1 MSYLYLDFETRSTVD
16 LKKVGVYAYAHHPS
30 TEIACTGW
38 ALNGE
43 EAQVEGGFPD
53 RVKDLLWY
61 DSHIIVAHNAQMERE
76 MITAKLGLQIP
87 WRRFIDTAALAAR
100 MSLPRKL
107 EAVAQALK
115 LDQQKD
121 MTGHRIMLKLARP
134 KGGWDDD
141 EFWEEEDKPED
152 FAALREYCRQDVAV
166 MREVHR
172 RLLPLSPK
180 EAQLYALTGE
190 MNDRGIPV
198 DLASI
203 PEALD
208 ILRRHTEAGE
218 AEFKKLTGG
227 HGVKSYKNVA
237 KALGLPNVKKVTI
250 RHALRNGCVE
260 MAPGTTLEDG
270 TYVAAGT
277 RGPKVR
283 PLTDRQR
290 RALELFQKLAKSS
303 PAKLT
308 AMVNRANKDGRVR
321 GVLIYSGAERTQR
334 WSSGGIQVHNFPRG
348 LGKKTD
354 VAFEALRSGAFEMLY
369 ENPVDVIAQMLRGF
383 LLGPMLVGDFAQIE
397 ARTLNWFAGQK
408 DILDIFRA
416 KGDVYCHTASAIY
429 GRPIT
434 KKSTD
439 PKLPAG
445 IDPRFIGKT
454 TELGAGYGLGWQK
467 FQRQL
472 NEVFDVQI
480 DAEFAMRI
488 INTYRATHQHVCAWW
503 RRLEQGFT
511 FAVQRNVPRLQVDPK
526 IAMGNVEVG
535 GLRYAYI
542 ELPSGRRLYY
552 AEPEMTADG
561 VRYWGRNI
569 YLGGKWDRVSTYG
582 GKLAENIVQAFSRD
596 VMGEAMIR
604 LAVKGYKLL
613 STVHDEIVSEDP
625 SPEDPDL
632 LSDYHNIMVV
642 TPSWAEGLPIEV
654 EVFRSRRYRK

>member
-1 MSYLYLDFETRSTVD
+1 MSFLYCDFETRSQVD

-38 ALNGE
+38 AVDDA
-43 EAQVEGGFPD
+43 EAEVVPGYPD
-53 RVKDLLWY
+53 TLIALLGH
-61 DSHIIVAHNAQMERE
+61 HILVSHNAQMERE
-76 MITAKLGLQIP
+76 MIHAQLGVLIP
-87 WRRFIDTAALAAR
+87 WDRIVDTAALSAR

-107 EAVAQALK
+107 EAVAVALK

-141 EFWEEEDKPED
+141 EFWEEEEKPAD
-152 FAALREYCRQDVAV
+152 FAALREYCRQDVVV
-166 MREVHR
+166 MREIHR
-172 RLLPLSPK
+172 RLLPLSAK
-180 EAQLYALTGE
+180 EAKLYGLTGK
-190 MNDRGIPV
+190 MNDRGVRV
-198 DLASI
+198 DLESI

-208 ILRRHTEAGE
+208 ILNRHTAIGDL
-218 AEFKKLTGG
+218 EFRKLTGG

-250 RHALRNGCVE
+250 RHALRNG
-260 MAPGTTLEDG
+260 
-270 TYVAAGT
+270 YVAK
-277 RGPKVR
+277 PKFLPHLGDDAPVPHSYER
-283 PLTDRQR
+283 IPLTATQR

-354 VAFEALRSGAFEMLY
+354 LAFAALRSGAFELLY
-369 ENPVDVIAQMLRGF
+369 DNPVDTISQLLRGF

-397 ARTLNWFAGQK
+397 ARTLNWFAGQE

-429 GRPIT
+429 GRTIT
-434 KKSTD
+434 KQSID
-439 PKLPAG
+439 PKLPTG
-445 IDPRFIGKT
+445 IDPRFVGKV
-454 TELGAGYGLGWQK
+454 TELGAGYGLGYQK

-472 NEVFDVQI
+472 DEVYDVQI

-488 INTYRATHQHVCAWW
+488 INTYRATHQRVCAWW

-511 FAVQRNVPRLQVDPK
+511 YVVQRNQARLQVDPK

-542 ELPSGRRLYY
+542 ELPNGRRLYY

-569 YLGGKWDRVSTYG
+569 YAGGKWDRVSTYG

-596 VMGEAMIR
+596 VMAEAMIR
-604 LAVKGYKLL
+604 LDDKGYALL
-613 STVHDEIVSEDP
+613 KTVHDEIVAEDTA
-625 SPEDPDL
+625 PEDAAL
-632 LSDYHNIMVV
+632 LSDYHDTMVV
-642 TPSWAEGLPIEV
+642 TPSWATGLPIEV
-654 EVFRSRRYRK
+654 EVFRSQRYRK